1 MEGPAA
7 DVADLRRRLDP
18 TSVDAPLG
26 SAWCRSWTERIDDVL
41 SSCLGEASG
50 VAVVGL
56 GSYARRELAPASDVD
71 VLLLHDGWATA
82 ELEGLVRAICYPLW
96 DAGLSVGHAVH
107 TPRAAVKA
115 AAERVESSTSLVER
129 RLVAGDVGLVDDLVA
144 RWSRWLR
151 RHGGKLLASV
161 ADADAS
167 RHAQAGDRPGM
178 LEPDLKRGAGG
189 LRDLQSLRWASACL
203 LGADGLDAL
212 VGARYLGASD
222 LPALAEAAE
231 VLLAARCALHLQQ
244 GASLPP
250 GSGADTL
257 RLDLQDG
264 VATRLDWGDGD
275 ALLRAVGL
283 ASRRIA
289 YLHGRAWPRVLAD
302 ARGGRRRVRPQP
314 REVDDGLEIVDGLVE
329 AAPGRRLAED
339 PTLAVRA
346 VAAAASEG
354 THLGRATA
362 ESLAAQIA
370 ELGALPWDA
379 ATRGALLRV
388 LRRGREAVPALT
400 DAGELGVLSALLPE
414 WAPLR
419 GAPQRNPLHRYDV
432 DTHLV
437 ETVAELG
444 AIVDGALDERH
455 GAIFERLDEP
465 EVLLLAAL
473 LHDVGKVGA
482 GDHAVAGAASAREW
496 VLRMGFGARRADRVA
511 RLVRLH
517 LLLPDVAVSRDLDDA
532 DEITAV
538 AERVGDAET
547 LDGLYLLALADG
559 RATGPAAAS
568 AWREGLLGELH
579 ARVRQRLTSEVDA
592 DLAVAPPAAVVADA
606 ERLHGGH
613 GAVAAALEGMPR
625 RYLLTASAEQVAEH
639 ARLDDERPVGEARA
653 ALRPGPVPGTRTL
666 SLVAPDRVGLMADAA
681 GALAGH
687 GVVVLDARAFTRGD
701 GVAFDW
707 FVVDGGPRAGH
718 EPPPTAGGGADGP
731 PDGDEEVLTALTAA
745 AVGAVD
751 AGALVER
758 WEGRR
763 DVRRPAL
770 AHPVEVEVSFDRGP
784 MTTRIEVAGPDAP
797 GVLYRLGRVLA
808 DEGLDV
814 VGARVATLGPQVRD
828 VFFVRPSGGPPDE
841 SRLAERLRAAAGWPP
856 EA

>member
-1 MEGPAA
+1 M
-7 DVADLRRRLDP
+7 
-18 TSVDAPLG
+18 G
-26 SAWCRSWTERIDDVL
+26 SAWCRSWTGRIDDVL
-41 SSCLGEASG
+41 SACLGEVSG
-50 VAVVGL
+50 VAIVGL

-71 VLLLHDGWATA
+71 VLLLHDGWSTT

-107 TPRAAVKA
+107 TPRAAVRA
-115 AAERVESSTSLVER
+115 AAERVESSTALVEH

-144 RWSRWLR
+144 RWRRWLR
-151 RHGGKLLASV
+151 RHGGRLLASV
-161 ADADAS
+161 ADADAA

-189 LRDLQSLRWASACL
+189 LRDLQSLRWAAACL
-203 LGADGLDAL
+203 LGADDLDAL

-250 GSGADTL
+250 GSGVDTL
-257 RLDLQDG
+257 RLDLQDH
-264 VATRLDWGDGD
+264 VAARLAWGDGD

-302 ARGGRRRVRPQP
+302 ARGGRRRSRPPP
-314 REVDDGLEIVDGLVE
+314 RGVGEGLECVDGLVE
-329 AAPGRRLAED
+329 MAPGR
-339 PTLAVRA
+339 TLAADPALAARA
-346 VAAAASEG
+346 VAAAAAEG

-362 ESLAAQIA
+362 EALAAQIA
-370 ELGALPWDA
+370 EFGTLPWDA
-379 ATRGALLRV
+379 TTRGALLRV
-388 LRRGREAVPALT
+388 LRRGRQAVPALA
-400 DAGELGVLSALLPE
+400 DAGEIGLLSALLPE
-414 WAPLR
+414 WEALR
-419 GAPQRNPLHRYDV
+419 GTPQRNPLHRYDV

-444 AIVDGALDERH
+444 GIVDGALDERH
-455 GAIFERLDEP
+455 AAIFERLDEP

-473 LHDVGKVGA
+473 LHDVGKGGS
-482 GDHAVAGAASAREW
+482 GDHALSGAVIAREW
-496 VLRMGFGARRADRVA
+496 VLRMGFGGRRADRVA

-532 DEITAV
+532 DEVAAV
-538 AERVGDAET
+538 AERVGDAEA

-568 AWREGLLGELH
+568 AWREGLLAELH
-579 ARVRQRLTSEVDA
+579 ARVRRHLMSGSDA
-592 DLAVAPPAAVVADA
+592 DLVVASPETVVADA
-606 ERLHGGH
+606 ERLLGDDGVV
-613 GAVAAALEGMPR
+613 GAALPGMPR

-639 ARLDDERPVGEARA
+639 ARLDAERAEDAARA
-653 ALRPGPVPGTRTL
+653 SLRPGPVAGTRTV
-666 SLVAPDRVGLMADAA
+666 SLVAPDRLGLMADAA

-687 GVVVLDARAFTRGD
+687 GLVVLDARAFTRGD

-707 FVVDGGPRAGH
+707 FVV
-718 EPPPTAGGGADGP
+718 EDGP
-731 PDGDEEVLTALTAA
+731 GAARQAPAATRAEPGAPAGDAEVLAALTAA
-745 AVGAVD
+745 AVGEVD

-763 DVRRPAL
+763 DIRRPTL
-770 AHPVEVEVSFDRGP
+770 AHPVEVEVGFDRGP

-841 SRLAERLRAAAGWPP
+841 SRIAERLRAAAGWPT